1 MSGWNTGGDQGGWH
15 MTSLEKSQGLI
26 QQASGGSAKELQLS
40 SEGGREPLKVLERS
54 GFISENLPWQENR
67 KI

>member
-1 MSGWNTGGDQGGWH
+1 

-40 SEGGREPLKVLERS
+40 PEGGREPLKVLERS
-54 GFISENLPWQENR
+54 GFVSENLPWQENR